1 MIVCNEN
8 DFASGIEAVSFC
20 EVKRNKRY
28 SRKPDPLFSAG
39 DAQDIKF

>member
-39 DAQDIKF
+39 DAQEIKF